1 MTITIDE
8 LKLSLLYS
16 EELGIALRENKERES
31 FKWFLASLLFG
42 GRISETIAKN
52 TYRTFERYSLLRP
65 RKIPDAGWVFSLT
78 RSCAKAAT
86 CATMGENRPGYCLT
100 VECCSINITAV

>member
-8 LKLSLLYS
+8 LKQSLLYS
-16 EELGIALRENKERES
+16 EELGIALQENKEREY

-65 RKIPDAGWVFSLT
+65 RKILDALGFS
-78 RSCAKAAT
+78 R
-86 CATMGENRPGYCLT
+86 
-100 VECCSINITAV
+100 